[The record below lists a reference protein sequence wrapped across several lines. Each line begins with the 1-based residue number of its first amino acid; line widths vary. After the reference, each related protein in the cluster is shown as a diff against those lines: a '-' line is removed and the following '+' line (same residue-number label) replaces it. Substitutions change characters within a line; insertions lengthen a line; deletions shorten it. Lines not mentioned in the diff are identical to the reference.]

1 MQVREENVQRKQCR
15 EERQSAER
23 SRRGGGGGAGTRG
36 VGKPRCASVRWGM
49 PACQQGPQKCPAVGS
64 QSRERL
70 HVGHLVGMGG
80 ATSKEC

>member
-1 MQVREENVQRKQCR
+1 MCSGN
-15 EERQSAER
+15 SAEKR
-23 SRRGGGGGAGTRG
+23 GSQQRGPEGGGGGGAGTRG